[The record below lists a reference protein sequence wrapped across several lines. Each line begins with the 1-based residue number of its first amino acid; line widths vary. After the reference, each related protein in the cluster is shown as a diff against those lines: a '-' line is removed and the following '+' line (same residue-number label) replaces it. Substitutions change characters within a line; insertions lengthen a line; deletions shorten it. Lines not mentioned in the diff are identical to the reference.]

1 MSDLELS
8 DAELTAAAADLAGA
22 AIWMVSDIRPR
33 PTNGFESLSGIA
45 AEVDLYLR
53 GVSVARAALADAAKG
68 SSTLLLSLIEDSTDL
83 DSVLAG
89 SLYPGYAVQ
98 GAKR

>member
-8 DAELTAAAADLAGA
+8 DSELAAVAADLGGA
-22 AIWMVSDIRPR
+22 ATGMVSGHRPR
-33 PTNGFESLSGIA
+33 PTSGLESLNGIA

-53 GVSVARAALADAAKG
+53 GLSVARAALADAAK
-68 SSTLLLSLIEDSTDL
+68 SSGTLLASLITHSTDL
-83 DSVLAG
+83 DSALAG
-89 SLYPGYAVQ
+89 SLGPGYAVQ